1 MGIWY
6 VLSAFDIFSPFWYI
20 VSRKIW
26 QPPLRIVFILSE
38 KWPKHWTI
46 FQRDRKIGLNGTYKW
61 RRRLIRRKRARQ
73 IQGCQM
79 VYFFIPKIEI
89 RVYLWAHRNG
99 IVGKFYGHF
108 EYFMAI
114 WRISFSFGIVCG
126 YYICI
131 FSPFWYGALRKIWQ
145 TWTNRCKNRET
156 ERRRWIQCCQ
166 ANFPSIKQW
175 RIGACSTREGLWGQC
190 IICIVYKYYY

>member
-1 MGIWY
+1 MFCRHLIFFPRFGILY
-6 VLSAFDIFSPFWYI
+6 QEKSGNPRFESSSSYPKSGQNIGQYFKGTEKSASTVPTSGEEDWFGGRERDRYRVARWYI
-20 VSRKIW
+20 
-26 QPPLRIVFILSE
+26 
-38 KWPKHWTI
+38 
-46 FQRDRKIGLNGTYKW
+46 
-61 RRRLIRRKRARQ
+61 
-73 IQGCQM
+73 
-79 VYFFIPKIEI
+79 FIPKIEI
-89 RVYLWAHRNG
+89 PVYLWAHRNG

-114 WRISFSFGIVCG
+114 WRISFSFGIICG

-131 FSPFWYGALRKIWQ
+131 FSPFWYGALRKNWQ

-190 IICIVYKYYY
+190 NIHMYSI